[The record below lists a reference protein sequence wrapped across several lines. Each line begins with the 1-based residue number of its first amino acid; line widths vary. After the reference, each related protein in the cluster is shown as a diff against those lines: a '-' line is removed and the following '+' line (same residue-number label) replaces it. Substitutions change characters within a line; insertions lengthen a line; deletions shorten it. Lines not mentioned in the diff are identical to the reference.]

1 MPQVDVCQI
10 DPWEKAAECARAI
23 ELSLDPRRKAELT
36 VVQHMWIALAN
47 ERSLLTSQEIA
58 QEIETIGRIQ
68 VRLAGQDEPVKH

>member
-47 ERSLLTSQEIA
+47 ERNLLTSQEMA

-68 VRLAGQDEPVKH
+68 VRLAGQEEPVKH